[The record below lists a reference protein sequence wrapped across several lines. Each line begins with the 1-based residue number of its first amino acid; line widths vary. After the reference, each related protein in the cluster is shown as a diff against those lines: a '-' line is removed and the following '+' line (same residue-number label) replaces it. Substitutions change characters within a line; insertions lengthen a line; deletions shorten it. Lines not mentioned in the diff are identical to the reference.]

1 MHTSSGIKRV
11 VFAILAAAIVITC
24 YIPAK
29 GLTTKIRVA
38 YDCNMPPYQ
47 FTDDQGNAAGMHV
60 EILDQIARRNDL
72 VLEYIAMER
81 ASDCM
86 EHLNSGDV
94 DLVLGAMMEERRQ
107 EQMTDEMSSSTLCL
121 VVKKDFLDAQG
132 ELPDLAG
139 EMAVFEYGTASYSL
153 ISKIGASMYVAVG
166 NQREVFR
173 DHMGGGAKAIIGIKD
188 SILWQLNEMG
198 VEDQYIIANNYM
210 STVRYGILTQK
221 GDHDLKRILN
231 RGLVELRASGEYDKI
246 FRSWIVEEAPYDTRA
261 LVRRSICV
269 IGVVV
274 LFWFVY
280 AAVNQRI
287 KAILKKQV
295 EEKTR
300 ELQEA
305 NTELERQIV
314 QIREA
319 NDMQRYL
326 VENSPNG
333 MVLFDRDFTVRAM
346 NNSAAR
352 LAWGEN
358 AGGVAA
364 QAGVAVTQP
373 GVPPA
378 RPSGEAYRTYPR
390 LTDIPFFKNLLDQL
404 GDSPWENDTGRLDR
418 AVTIPGGASENHT
431 YQCSVIQAPG
441 ADAQS
446 GILLTILDITKEE
459 QEKRLAF
466 EKEKSKAMNR
476 LIAGIAHEI
485 KNPLMSIRTFAN
497 LITTRRG
504 DQQVQDMF
512 AEFVPD
518 EVDRINKLVEGLI
531 NYAKPTQK
539 QVTSIDLGNVINE
552 CMYLTQAVV
561 KQGRIQVEVRAEEGL
576 LIRGDQTQ
584 IKQVLINI
592 ILNSIESMEKKMKE
606 QSGQASHRPVL
617 TIEAKGVGS
626 QAVIIVEDEGCGMT
640 EKEIRRCTDPFFTT
654 KTTGTGLGLAL
665 SKNYLEENGGCLLIE
680 SKLQEYTRI
689 TMKFDRRAP
698 GDNCAVPSAEGV
710 GYETVNIDH

>member
-1 MHTSSGIKRV
+1 
-11 VFAILAAAIVITC
+11 
-24 YIPAK
+24 
-29 GLTTKIRVA
+29 
-38 YDCNMPPYQ
+38 
-47 FTDDQGNAAGMHV
+47 
-60 EILDQIARRNDL
+60 
-72 VLEYIAMER
+72 
-81 ASDCM
+81 
-86 EHLNSGDV
+86 
-94 DLVLGAMMEERRQ
+94 
-107 EQMTDEMSSSTLCL
+107 
-121 VVKKDFLDAQG
+121 
-132 ELPDLAG
+132 
-139 EMAVFEYGTASYSL
+139 MA
-153 ISKIGASMYVAVG
+153 
-166 NQREVFR
+166 
-173 DHMGGGAKAIIGIKD
+173 
-188 SILWQLNEMG
+188 
-198 VEDQYIIANNYM
+198 
-210 STVRYGILTQK
+210 
-221 GDHDLKRILN
+221 
-231 RGLVELRASGEYDKI
+231 
-246 FRSWIVEEAPYDTRA
+246 
-261 LVRRSICV
+261 
-269 IGVVV
+269 
-274 LFWFVY
+274 
-280 AAVNQRI
+280 
-287 KAILKKQV
+287 
-295 EEKTR
+295 
-300 ELQEA
+300 
-305 NTELERQIV
+305 
-314 QIREA
+314 
-319 NDMQRYL
+319 
-326 VENSPNG
+326 
-333 MVLFDRDFTVRAM
+333 
-346 NNSAAR
+346 
-352 LAWGEN
+352 
-358 AGGVAA
+358 AA
-364 QAGVAVTQP
+364 QASGAVTRPSMAVTQP

-378 RPSGEAYRTYPR
+378 RPGGEAYRTYPR
-390 LTDIPFFKNLLDQL
+390 LTDIPFFKNLLEQL

-606 QSGQASHRPVL
+606 QSGQATHRPVL

-626 QAVIIVEDEGCGMT
+626 QAVITVEDEGCGMT